1 MHYYLVKLAIVLAV
15 VVGLKRVFKIS
26 FLLPLPRWTNR
37 MPIWLLGL
45 VDIFV
50 TTENARR
57 LSADGIQ
64 EWNGSAI
71 EGYENM
77 SDEDK
82 NGRQS

>member
-45 VDIFV
+45 VEIFEIYGWTLIV
-50 TTENARR
+50 AMILAGVWQIAE
-57 LSADGIQ
+57 
-64 EWNGSAI
+64 
-71 EGYENM
+71 
-77 SDEDK
+77 K
-82 NGRQS
+82 H

>member
-45 VDIFV
+45 VEIFETYGWTLIV
-50 TTENARR
+50 AMI
-57 LSADGIQ
+57 LAGIWQ
-64 EWNGSAI
+64 VAE
-71 EGYENM
+71 
-77 SDEDK
+77 K
-82 NGRQS
+82 Q

>member
-1 MHYYLVKLAIVLAV
+1 MIHGLSIKRPRPIREKMHETTIVAV
-15 VVGLKRVFKIS
+15 MKRAGANPAYIYAFRKTGGI
-26 FLLPLPRWTNR
+26 
-37 MPIWLLGL
+37 
-45 VDIFV
+45 V
-50 TTENARR
+50 TKENARR

-71 EGYENM
+71 EEYENM